1 MPRRSTQPQEKEQQ
15 PPAAARQPGQNMRR
29 HIPRGQPQACET
41 DSAVGAEYLTRND
54 PNEAMIRFK
63 EKPSQAVLGF
73 LKDNGFR
80 WSRMEQAWT
89 RPMSSKTGGQDDD
102 PGRRDF
108 RKVVDI
114 LRIEKGIGPVQGQR
128 PALQL

>member
-1 MPRRSTQPQEKEQQ
+1 
-15 PPAAARQPGQNMRR
+15 
-29 HIPRGQPQACET
+29 
-41 DSAVGAEYLTRND
+41 
-54 PNEAMIRFK
+54 MIRFN

-80 WSRMEQAWT
+80 WSRMDQAWT
-89 RPMSSKTGGQDDD
+89 RPMSSKTGGPDGDQ
-102 PGRRDF
+102 GRRDF

-114 LRIEKGIGPVQGQR
+114 LRIEKGIALVQTQR